1 MTDQNDDRSGTGSDE
16 VLKALDELEAVLRE
30 NAESER
36 LLSKRI
42 AEVRLARRTGGSG
55 RPSSATRTSPGTVQL
70 VSTILRRQSEA
81 SGYLRRSLVV
91 ALRAEGQSIPS
102 IAHLFGVT
110 HQRVSN
116 LLRRVAQ
123 GNAAAAAAATGDS
136 DLGGSGAPRR
146 STASA
151 SVMTA
156 ATMSATGRQ
165 RLDHAHHLT
174 GRQHADVGASLDQRG
189 LRHDRRVGRHDDLGP
204 RELVALL
211 HGAPLAQQR
220 GRALAPV
227 SWRKR

>member
-1 MTDQNDDRSGTGSDE
+1 MLATDVSELRQDEQQQRGVRNGMPDQIDDSTGSDD
-16 VLKALDELEAVLRE
+16 VLKALEELEVVLRE

-42 AEVRLARRTGGSG
+42 ADVRRARENG
-55 RPSSATRTSPGTVQL
+55 REWKAILGDEDEPGTVQL

-123 GNAAAAAAATGDS
+123 G
-136 DLGGSGAPRR
+136 
-146 STASA
+146 
-151 SVMTA
+151 
-156 ATMSATGRQ
+156 
-165 RLDHAHHLT
+165 HANGNT
-174 GRQHADVGASLDQRG
+174 D
-189 LRHDRRVGRHDDLGP
+189 
-204 RELVALL
+204 
-211 HGAPLAQQR
+211 
-220 GRALAPV
+220 
-227 SWRKR
+227 

>member
-1 MTDQNDDRSGTGSDE
+1 MLSTDMTEVRHHRGQRRGAKKSMPDHVDDRVGAGSDD
-16 VLKALDELEAVLRE
+16 VLNALNELETVLRE

-42 AEVRLARRTGGSG
+42 ADVREARENG
-55 RPSSATRTSPGTVQL
+55 REWKAILGDEDEPGTVQL

-123 GNAAAAAAATGDS
+123 GAPHD
-136 DLGGSGAPRR
+136 GA
-146 STASA
+146 
-151 SVMTA
+151 V
-156 ATMSATGRQ
+156 
-165 RLDHAHHLT
+165 
-174 GRQHADVGASLDQRG
+174 
-189 LRHDRRVGRHDDLGP
+189 
-204 RELVALL
+204 
-211 HGAPLAQQR
+211 
-220 GRALAPV
+220 
-227 SWRKR
+227 

>member
-1 MTDQNDDRSGTGSDE
+1 MLATDVSELRHDEKHQRRADKGMPEQIDGRNGAASDD
-16 VLKALDELEAVLRE
+16 VLKALKELEGVLRE

-42 AEVRLARRTGGSG
+42 ADVRQARENG
-55 RPSSATRTSPGTVQL
+55 REWKAILGDEDEPGTVQL

-123 GNAAAAAAATGDS
+123 GNAEGN
-136 DLGGSGAPRR
+136 
-146 STASA
+146 
-151 SVMTA
+151 
-156 ATMSATGRQ
+156 
-165 RLDHAHHLT
+165 
-174 GRQHADVGASLDQRG
+174 AD
-189 LRHDRRVGRHDDLGP
+189 
-204 RELVALL
+204 
-211 HGAPLAQQR
+211 
-220 GRALAPV
+220 
-227 SWRKR
+227 

>member
-1 MTDQNDDRSGTGSDE
+1 MLATDVSELRHDEKQQRRAENGMPEQNERHGVASDD
-16 VLKALDELEAVLRE
+16 VLKALKELEGVLRE

-42 AEVRLARRTGGSG
+42 ADVRQARENG
-55 RPSSATRTSPGTVQL
+55 REWKAILGDEDEPGTVQL

-123 GNAAAAAAATGDS
+123 GNADGNTD
-136 DLGGSGAPRR
+136 
-146 STASA
+146 
-151 SVMTA
+151 
-156 ATMSATGRQ
+156 
-165 RLDHAHHLT
+165 
-174 GRQHADVGASLDQRG
+174 
-189 LRHDRRVGRHDDLGP
+189 
-204 RELVALL
+204 
-211 HGAPLAQQR
+211 
-220 GRALAPV
+220 
-227 SWRKR
+227 

>member
-1 MTDQNDDRSGTGSDE
+1 MLATDVSELRHDKKQQRRAENRMPEQNERHGVASDD
-16 VLKALDELEAVLRE
+16 VLKALKELEGVLRE

-42 AEVRLARRTGGSG
+42 AEVRQARESG
-55 RPSSATRTSPGTVQL
+55 REWKAILGDEDEPGTVQL

-123 GNAAAAAAATGDS
+123 GNADGNTD
-136 DLGGSGAPRR
+136 
-146 STASA
+146 
-151 SVMTA
+151 
-156 ATMSATGRQ
+156 
-165 RLDHAHHLT
+165 
-174 GRQHADVGASLDQRG
+174 
-189 LRHDRRVGRHDDLGP
+189 
-204 RELVALL
+204 
-211 HGAPLAQQR
+211 
-220 GRALAPV
+220 
-227 SWRKR
+227 

>member
-1 MTDQNDDRSGTGSDE
+1 MLATDVSELRHDGKRQRRAENVMPEQIDERHGVASDD
-16 VLKALDELEAVLRE
+16 VLKALKELEGVLRE

-42 AEVRLARRTGGSG
+42 ADVRQARENG
-55 RPSSATRTSPGTVQL
+55 REWKAILGDEDEPGTVQL

-123 GNAAAAAAATGDS
+123 GNADGNTD
-136 DLGGSGAPRR
+136 
-146 STASA
+146 
-151 SVMTA
+151 
-156 ATMSATGRQ
+156 
-165 RLDHAHHLT
+165 
-174 GRQHADVGASLDQRG
+174 
-189 LRHDRRVGRHDDLGP
+189 
-204 RELVALL
+204 
-211 HGAPLAQQR
+211 
-220 GRALAPV
+220 
-227 SWRKR
+227 